1 MKTLH
6 DDRLDEKQL
15 STRTAF
21 EGRLLHLFVDKV
33 GLPNGNESTREYI
46 LHQGAVGILSVLED
60 GSMVFV
66 KQFRYPVHSVIYEIP
81 AGKLEKGEE
90 ILPSAQRELS
100 EETGLTADHWTRMT
114 SIVTTPGF
122 TNETIHLFLAT
133 GLHKG
138 EMHPDADEF
147 LQVEV
152 IPEEKVKQMVL
163 SEDIFDAKTLSAL
176 LLYFLTKKAC

>member
-21 EGRLLHLFVDKV
+21 EGRLLHLYVDQVK
-33 GLPNGNESTREYI
+33 LPNGNDSTREYI
-46 LHQGAVGILSVLED
+46 LHQGAVGILPVMED

-114 SIVTTPGF
+114 SIVTTPDSP
-122 TNETIHLFLAT
+122 TKPSICSWPPVSTRERC
-133 GLHKG
+133 
-138 EMHPDADEF
+138 
-147 LQVEV
+147 
-152 IPEEKVKQMVL
+152 IPMPMNSSRWK
-163 SEDIFDAKTLSAL
+163 
-176 LLYFLTKKAC
+176 

>member
-1 MKTLH
+1 M
-6 DDRLDEKQL
+6 
-15 STRTAF
+15 
-21 EGRLLHLFVDKV
+21 
-33 GLPNGNESTREYI
+33 
-46 LHQGAVGILSVLED
+46 
-60 GSMVFV
+60 
-66 KQFRYPVHSVIYEIP
+66 IYEIP

-133 GLHKG
+133 GLHQGK
-138 EMHPDADEF
+138 MHPDADEF

-152 IPEEKVKQMVL
+152 IPEVKVRQMVL

-176 LLYFLTKKAC
+176 LLYFLQKESC